1 MAALGGRIAGNLW
14 SGVGVIVIWL
24 AIPAV
29 AAAAYYVLAIVAAL
43 RWGRPPAGP
52 DRAGRRPAPL
62 SILKPV
68 HGRDPRFY
76 EAIFTHAAQDYPEFE
91 ILFGVSDPRDPALED
106 IGRLKREFPERRIEA
121 VVAETDAPNA
131 KAGVLAELAKRARYP
146 LLLVNDS
153 DIVAPPG
160 YLRAVTAPLADPKV
174 GLVTC
179 LYRGVAESWASR
191 SEALGISTEFAP
203 SVLVARL
210 LGQAEFA
217 LGSTMV
223 FRAETLRQVGGFET
237 VADYL
242 ADDYQLGRR
251 ISELGYRIEF
261 APVVVETDLGGES
274 WAQTWRH
281 QLRWSRTIRVSR
293 PAGYFG
299 YAVTHATLWAL
310 VALAAGQ
317 WWAAALAL
325 GLRMVAGVVVGA
337 GVLKDR
343 RVAEDFWLMPLRDLF
358 GFAVWLAGLF
368 GHTVEWRDRELRL
381 HHDGRIHAEKR
392 KPEPIYRH

>member
-1 MAALGGRIAGNLW
+1 
-14 SGVGVIVIWL
+14 VIWL

-29 AAAAYYVLAIVAAL
+29 VAAAYYLLAMVAAL
-43 RWGRPPAGP
+43 RW
-52 DRAGRRPAPL
+52 RRHMTSRRTRNGILPV

-76 EAIFTHAAQDYPEFE
+76 EAIFSHAAQDYPEFE
-91 ILFGVSDPRDPALED
+91 IFFGVSDPRDPALED
-106 IGRLKREFPERRIEA
+106 IGRLKREFPERRIEV

-131 KAGVLAELAKRARYP
+131 KVGVLAELAARARYP

-160 YLRAVTAPLADPKV
+160 YLRAVTAPLGDPEV

-179 LYRGVAESWASR
+179 LYRGVGDSWASR
-191 SEALGISTEFAP
+191 WEALGIATEFAP

-223 FRAETLRQVGGFET
+223 FRAEALRRMGGFET
-237 VADYL
+237 IAHYL
-242 ADDYQLGRR
+242 ADDYQLGRHIR
-251 ISELGYRIEF
+251 ELGYRIEF

-274 WAQTWRH
+274 WAETWRH
-281 QLRWSRTIRVSR
+281 QLRWARTIRASR
-293 PAGYFG
+293 PGGYLG
-299 YAVTHATLWAL
+299 YVVTHATWWAL
-310 VALAAGQ
+310 VALAARQ

-325 GLRMVAGVVVGA
+325 GLRMAAGVVVGA
-337 GVLKDR
+337 GVLGDR

-368 GHTVEWRDRELRL
+368 GHTVEWRDRKLRL
-381 HHDGRIHAEKR
+381 GPDGRIHAEER
-392 KPEPIYRH
+392 KPEPICHP

>member
-1 MAALGGRIAGNLW
+1 M
-14 SGVGVIVIWL
+14 IWL

-29 AAAAYYVLAIVAAL
+29 AAAAYYLLAIVAAA
-43 RWGRPPAGP
+43 RWHGYMTAPRGRNGAL
-52 DRAGRRPAPL
+52 PL

-76 EAIFTHAAQDYPEFE
+76 EAIFSHAAQDYPEFE

-106 IGRLKREFPERRIEA
+106 IERLKREFPGRRIE
-121 VVAETDAPNA
+121 VMVAETNAPNV
-131 KAGVLAELAKRARYP
+131 KVGVLAELAKRARYA
-146 LLLVNDS
+146 LLLVNDG

-160 YLRAVTAPLADPKV
+160 YLRAVAATLADPKT

-179 LYRGVAESWASR
+179 LYRGCRGAADSWASR
-191 SEALGISTEFAP
+191 CEALGISTEFAP

-223 FRAETLRQVGGFET
+223 FRAETLRRIGGFET
-237 VADYL
+237 IAGFL

-281 QLRWSRTIRVSR
+281 QLRWARTIRVSR

-299 YAVTHATLWAL
+299 YVVTHATLWAL

-317 WWAAALAL
+317 WWAAAAAL
-325 GLRMVAGVVVGA
+325 ELRMVAGVVVGA

-343 RVAEDFWLMPLRDLF
+343 RVAKDFWLMPLRDLF

-368 GHTVEWRDRELRL
+368 GHTVEWRDRQLRL
-381 HHDGRIHAEKR
+381 EPDGKIHAKER
-392 KPEPIYRH
+392 KPEPIYHH

>member
-1 MAALGGRIAGNLW
+1 
-14 SGVGVIVIWL
+14 VIWL

-29 AAAAYYVLAIVAAL
+29 AAAAYYLLAIVAAA
-43 RWGRPPAGP
+43 RWGRSAACPVSPSQ
-52 DRAGRRPAPL
+52 RPAPL

-76 EAIFTHAAQDYPEFE
+76 EAIFSLAAQDYPEFE

-106 IGRLKREFPERRIEA
+106 IARLKREFPGRRIE
-121 VVAETDAPNA
+121 VVVVETGAPNA
-131 KAGVLAELAKRARYP
+131 KVGVLAELAKGARFA

-160 YLRAVTAPLADPKV
+160 YLLAVTTPLADPKV

-179 LYRGVAESWASR
+179 LYRGAADSWAAR
-191 SEALGISTEFAP
+191 CEALGISTEFAP

-223 FRAETLRQVGGFET
+223 FRTETLRQMGGFET
-237 VADYL
+237 IADYL
-242 ADDYQLGRR
+242 ADDYQLGRH

-281 QLRWSRTIRVSR
+281 QLRWARTIRVSR

-299 YAVTHATLWAL
+299 YVVTHATFWAL

-317 WWAAALAL
+317 WWAAAAAL

-337 GVLKDR
+337 GVLHDR
-343 RVAEDFWLMPLRDLF
+343 RIAKDFWLMPARDLF

-368 GHTVEWRDRELRL
+368 GHTVQWRDRELRL
-381 HHDGRIHAEKR
+381 HPDGRIHAQER
-392 KPEPIYRH
+392 KPEPIYHH

>member
-1 MAALGGRIAGNLW
+1 VN
-14 SGVGVIVIWL
+14 WL
-24 AIPAV
+24 AVPAM
-29 AAAAYYVLAIVAAL
+29 AAAAYYFLALVAAL
-43 RWGRPPAGP
+43 RWRGHMTSHRVRDGGPPI
-52 DRAGRRPAPL
+52 

-76 EAIFTHAAQDYPEFE
+76 ENILSHAEQDYPEFE

-106 IGRLKREFPERRIEA
+106 IERLRRAFPSRRIEA
-121 VVAETDAPNA
+121 VIAPTDAPNA
-131 KAGVLAELAKRARYP
+131 KVGVLAELAKRARHP

-153 DIVAPPG
+153 DIVVGPG
-160 YLRAVTAPLADPKV
+160 YLRAVVAPLDDPEV

-179 LYRGVAESWASR
+179 LYRAEAESWASR
-191 SEALGISTEFAP
+191 CEALGIATEFVP

-223 FRAETLRQVGGFET
+223 FRAEALRRIGGFESI
-237 VADYL
+237 ANYL
-242 ADDYQLGRR
+242 PDDYQIGRH

-274 WAQTWRH
+274 WAETWRH

-293 PAGYFG
+293 PAGYCG
-299 YAVTHATLWAL
+299 YVVTHATFWAL
-310 VALAAGQ
+310 VAFAAHQ
-317 WWAAALAL
+317 WWPGAAAL
-325 GLRMVAGVVVGA
+325 GLRMAAGVAIGA

-343 RVAEDFWLMPLRDLF
+343 HVAKNFWLIPLRDLF
-358 GFAVWLAGLF
+358 GFAVWLGGLF
-368 GHTVEWRDRELRL
+368 GHSVRWRDRKLRL
-381 HHDGRIHAEKR
+381 HSDGRIRE
-392 KPEPIYRH
+392 EP

>member
-1 MAALGGRIAGNLW
+1 M
-14 SGVGVIVIWL
+14 IWL

-29 AAAAYYVLAIVAAL
+29 AAAAYYLLAIVAAL
-43 RWGRPPAGP
+43 RW
-52 DRAGRRPAPL
+52 RRHMTSQRVRDGTLPV

-76 EAIFTHAAQDYPEFE
+76 EAIFSHAAQDYPEFE
-91 ILFGVSDPRDPALED
+91 ILFGVSDPFDPALED
-106 IGRLKREFPERRIEA
+106 IRRLKSEFPERRIEA

-131 KAGVLAELAKRARYP
+131 KVGVLAELAKRARYP

-160 YLRAVTAPLADPKV
+160 YLRAVTAPLEDPEV

-179 LYRGVAESWASR
+179 LYRAEADSWASR
-191 SEALGISTEFAP
+191 WEALGIATEFAP

-223 FRAETLRQVGGFET
+223 FRAEALRRMGGFET
-237 VADYL
+237 IAHYL
-242 ADDYQLGRR
+242 ADDYQLGRH

-281 QLRWSRTIRVSR
+281 QLRWARTIRVSR

-299 YAVTHATLWAL
+299 YVVTHATLWAL

-337 GVLKDR
+337 GVLEDR
-343 RVAEDFWLMPLRDLF
+343 RVAKDFWLMPLRDLF

-368 GHTVEWRDRELRL
+368 GHTVEWRDRKLRL
-381 HHDGRIHAEKR
+381 GPDGRIHAEER
-392 KPEPIYRH
+392 KPEPVYHH

>member
-1 MAALGGRIAGNLW
+1 LVALGGCIAGNLW

-24 AIPAV
+24 AIPAI
-29 AAAAYYVLAIVAAL
+29 AAAAYYLLAIVAAL
-43 RWGRPPAGP
+43 RW
-52 DRAGRRPAPL
+52 RRHMTSRRVRDGTLPV

-76 EAIFTHAAQDYPEFE
+76 EAIFSHAAQNYPEFE
-91 ILFGVSDPRDPALED
+91 IFFGVSDPHDAALED
-106 IGRLKREFPERRIEA
+106 IRRLKREFPERRIEI
-121 VVAETDAPNA
+121 VVVETDAPNA
-131 KAGVLAELAKRARYP
+131 KVGVLAELAKRARYP

-160 YLRAVTAPLADPKV
+160 YLSAVTAPLADPEV

-179 LYRGVAESWASR
+179 LYRAEADSWASR
-191 SEALGISTEFAP
+191 WEALGIATEFAP

-210 LGQAEFA
+210 LGQVEFA

-223 FRAETLRQVGGFET
+223 FRAEALRQMGGFESI
-237 VADYL
+237 AHYL
-242 ADDYQLGRR
+242 ADDYQIGRH
-251 ISELGYRIEF
+251 ITKLGYRIEF
-261 APVVVETDLGGES
+261 APMVVETDLGGES

-281 QLRWSRTIRVSR
+281 QLRWARTIRVSR

-299 YAVTHATLWAL
+299 YVVTHATLWAL
-310 VALAAGQ
+310 VALAARQ
-317 WWAAALAL
+317 WWAVALAL

-337 GVLKDR
+337 GVLKDHR
-343 RVAEDFWLMPLRDLF
+343 AAEDFWLMPLRDLF

-368 GHTVEWRDRELRL
+368 GHTVQWRDRELLLYR
-381 HHDGRIHAEKR
+381 DGRIDAEAR
-392 KPEPIYRH
+392 KPEPICHP